1 MCWFLSHEL
10 LNSVGCCI
18 QKGGPTW
25 NSISET
31 PVNCACLLFTIHTYR
46 AEIPAKCA
54 LPPTSF
60 HVLKLTIPTISNLK
74 PTMAPNPEAHYGR
87 GGWRCGPPGDRRRRW
102 CDDPSNSAS
111 GFATPTVASDV
122 LPTGAS
128 LVNANSNSNSNSL
141 NPIAV
146 IVPTLVGAA
155 LLILAI
161 GGFFIWRRRRR
172 EAAAA
177 AAASSSGSNS
187 GTSERGG
194 MRGGALGGVVDEKV
208 TPHL

>member
-1 MCWFLSHEL
+1 
-10 LNSVGCCI
+10 
-18 QKGGPTW
+18 
-25 NSISET
+25 
-31 PVNCACLLFTIHTYR
+31 
-46 AEIPAKCA
+46 
-54 LPPTSF
+54 
-60 HVLKLTIPTISNLK
+60 
-74 PTMAPNPEAHYGR
+74 
-87 GGWRCGPPGDRRRRW
+87 
-102 CDDPSNSAS
+102 
-111 GFATPTVASDV
+111 
-122 LPTGAS
+122 

-194 MRGGALGGVVDEKV
+194 MRGGALGGVVDEKLEIPPRYEDARHDRSISVPVSPSPSENPFADPTDPEPAYEPPVSPV
-208 TPHL
+208 TEVERAVVTDGLRRQPSGVSEVSRVSGGADSRRGLIV